1 MAVSFVIGL
10 TGGIASGKSTV
21 SQMIKEL
28 GIPVIDADLEARRAV
43 EKGEAAYDEIVATFG
58 KEILLETGE
67 IDRLKLGGII
77 FNDENKRQS
86 LNNIVHPAVRKR
98 MLEQKESLMKSGE
111 PIIVMD
117 IPLLFESQLAYM
129 VDRTLV
135 VYVDE
140 NVQLQ
145 RLMDRNNFTEEEA
158 MARIRSQMPLEQ
170 KSKLADAIIDNNGEL
185 DETRQQLETIIRD
198 WSKNRAF

>member
-1 MAVSFVIGL
+1 MAVSLVIGL

-21 SQMIKEL
+21 SQMIKEF

-58 KEILLETGE
+58 KDILLETGE

-77 FNDENKRQS
+77 FNDENKRKL

-140 NVQLQ
+140 NVQLY
-145 RLMDRNNFTEEEA
+145 RLMSRNNFNEEEA

-170 KSKLADAIIDNNGEL
+170 KRKLAHATIDNNGEL

-198 WSKNRAF
+198 WSMSRA